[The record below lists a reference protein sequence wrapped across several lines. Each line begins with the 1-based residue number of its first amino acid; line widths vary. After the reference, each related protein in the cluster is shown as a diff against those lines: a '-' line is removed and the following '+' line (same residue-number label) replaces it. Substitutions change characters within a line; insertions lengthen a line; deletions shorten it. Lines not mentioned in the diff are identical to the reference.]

1 MSSLKEILRKYGA
14 SPIKRL
20 GQNFLIDKNVLK
32 KIVEAAELSIND
44 VVLEVG
50 PGIGNLTIELAKKI
64 KKVIAVEKDKRMV
77 EILKERL
84 KEERIENV
92 EIINED
98 ILKFLPSFKMRG
110 SYKVVANIPYYLTS
124 RLIRNL
130 LEMER
135 KPKLIVL
142 MVQKEVAQRICA
154 KPPKMNLLAVSVQFY
169 AKPKIVSFV
178 SKNCFWPRPKVD
190 SAIIKI
196 EPKKEDLTDKDLF
209 FKIVKAGFSQPRKQ
223 LINNL
228 SKKLKEKKE
237 IIKKFLSEAKI
248 LPIKRAEALS
258 IEDWKKLTKIFKTKK
273 IK

>member
-1 MSSLKEILRKYGA
+1 MSSLKEILRKYQTF
-14 SPIKRL
+14 PIKRL
-20 GQNFLIDKNVLK
+20 GQNFLIDKNVLR
-32 KIVEAAELSIND
+32 KIAGTAELSKRD

-50 PGIGNLTIELAKKI
+50 PGIGNLTIELAKRV
-64 KKVIAVEKDKRMV
+64 KKVIAVEKDERMV
-77 EILKERL
+77 EILKENL
-84 KEERIENV
+84 KDFRNV
-92 EIINED
+92 EIVEGD
-98 ILKFLPSFKMRG
+98 IREMIFAIVKKIAKD
-110 SYKVVANIPYYLTS
+110 YKVVANIPYYLTS
-124 RLIRNL
+124 YLIRNL
-130 LEMER
+130 LELKK

-154 KPPKMNLLAVSVQFY
+154 KPPKMNLLAVSVQVY
-169 AKPKIVSFV
+169 GKPKIISFV

-196 EPKKEDLTDKDLF
+196 EPKKEDLIDKDLF
-209 FKIVKAGFSQPRKQ
+209 FEIVKAGFSQPRKQ

-228 SKKLKEKKE
+228 SKKLKKKKE

-248 LPIKRAEALS
+248 LPTKRAGALS